1 MIRTERIVVALFALA
16 LVAGG
21 CGPLKRCAYSGG
33 DRDQWQKPDQVM
45 AELALEPGDRVADLG
60 AGGGYFTFR
69 LADAVGDAGHAYAV
83 DVDREML
90 DYLATKAKQEGRTNV
105 TVVEAEFQDP
115 KIPEPVDLIL
125 TVNTYH
131 HLENQTAYFSNARRY
146 LRDHG
151 RVAVIELKKGGFF
164 SHFFSH
170 YTDAS
175 TIRSQMEAAGYQL
188 AKQLDF
194 LERQSFLIFER
205 AN

>member
-1 MIRTERIVVALFALA
+1 
-16 LVAGG
+16 
-21 CGPLKRCAYSGG
+21 
-33 DRDQWQKPDQVM
+33 M

-131 HLENQTAYFSNARRY
+131 HLENQTA
-146 LRDHG
+146 
-151 RVAVIELKKGGFF
+151 
-164 SHFFSH
+164 HFFSH